1 MEEVRR
7 KEEEDLLKYLLR
19 IPTVELNFPQ
29 GR

>member
-7 KEEEDLLKYLLR
+7 KEEEDLLKYLLK
-19 IPTVELNFPQ
+19 IPAVEPKFPQ